1 MRFHKDSKLQ
11 ATEED
16 MTIFASL
23 IAAVLFV
30 VIVVM
35 TAFVQGFVISQLWQ
49 WYVVP
54 MMNVPPMSILGAWG
68 ISLMAPCIFE
78 SSRFQPKTNLLA
90 VCVVALVFGW
100 LGTWFL

>member
-78 SSRFQPKTNLLA
+78 SSRFHPKNLLA
-90 VCVVALVFGW
+90 ACVVALVFGW